1 MQKNPP
7 KKQTL
12 IMFRVTLS
20 KSFFFFQLFI
30 GFMQNLKF
38 PVWKQVWVNVS
49 QLIPLSSFTPIFT
62 TYTNINIV
70 IQTHTNSTNIYLTT
84 IMHFNFYFFPAASTE
99 GWRKPC
105 CQVTVTQ
112 LSNWVGLIAKVAF
125 WETTG
130 PLEPQWAAGLSSLP
144 RRKLD
149 QRLQVSS

>member
-1 MQKNPP
+1 MQK
-7 KKQTL
+7 KKKKTL
-12 IMFRVTLS
+12 IIFRVTLS
-20 KSFFFFQLFI
+20 KSFFFQLFI

-49 QLIPLSSFTPIFT
+49 QLFPLSSFTPILL
-62 TYTNINIV
+62 TNINIV

-84 IMHFNFYFFPAASTE
+84 IMHFNFYLFPAASTE